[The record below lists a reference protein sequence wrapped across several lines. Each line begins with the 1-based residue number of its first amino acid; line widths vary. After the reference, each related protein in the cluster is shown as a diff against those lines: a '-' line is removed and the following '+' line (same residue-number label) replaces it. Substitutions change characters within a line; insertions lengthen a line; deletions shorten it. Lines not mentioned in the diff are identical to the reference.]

1 MLIYLSEPT
10 VSRILFFFSVTLEEA
25 TIIYLAER
33 LLARSSDLPGSFRR
47 ATLERSPIWS
57 CSVWGLPCLRCHH
70 RSGALLPHLFTLTAS
85 ATEAEEEAVYFL
97 WHFPSG
103 HPDWSLASTLPCG
116 VRTFLSLPEESQRSS
131 GRLEQAS
138 LL

>member
-1 MLIYLSEPT
+1 MLDADFLSEPT

-85 ATEAEEEAVYFL
+85 PTEAEPRLKKRRCIF
-97 WHFPSG
+97 
-103 HPDWSLASTLPCG
+103 CG
-116 VRTFLSLPEESQRSS
+116 TFLPVTRT
-131 GRLEQAS
+131 GR
-138 LL
+138 